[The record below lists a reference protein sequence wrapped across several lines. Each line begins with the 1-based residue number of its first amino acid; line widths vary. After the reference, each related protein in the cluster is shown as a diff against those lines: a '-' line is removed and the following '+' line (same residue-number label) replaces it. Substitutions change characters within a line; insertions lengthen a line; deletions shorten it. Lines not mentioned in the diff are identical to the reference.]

1 MPNTIPQSQALAEAN
16 PNESWTEAVNRF
28 DYATQHGLQHDRK
41 DLNTI
46 ISEMR
51 NQRLRWD
58 AAEKA
63 GVRVRNPKVEGGNLK
78 SKVLESKQSAD
89 ELGL

>member
-1 MPNTIPQSQALAEAN
+1 MPNTIPQSTALAEAN
-16 PNESWTEAVNRF
+16 SNSLSELFSRDPEGYT
-28 DYATQHGLQHDRK
+28 RK
-41 DLNTI
+41 DLDSI
-46 ISEMR
+46 IAEMR

-63 GVRVRNPKVEGGNLK
+63 GARVRNPKVDGGNAK